1 MEKKSHNFPFLFQQR
16 QQFVCLF
23 FLSIFILVLSG
34 GCRNKNHAPTSGN
47 GLPTPKAPTSVQKA
61 LDLLQAQTLNPDWFS
76 AKAHITA
83 NGSQFNQSFNADI
96 RLRTDSALWVSI
108 TAPIIGIEVVR
119 ALITPDSA
127 RVLDRFNKNY
137 HVYPLTELRHFTGY
151 DLQFADFQ
159 NVLLGNPL
167 IMPQAA
173 NTDLQ
178 KTDTLIWLN
187 SSNNGNNEWQYKYG
201 LKAPHYGLATA
212 QLQNQ
217 RIRQALTIL
226 LTNFTNLAG
235 KPFAQNRQITLNP
248 NHPDQ
253 FYASVQYTNN
263 SIAINQALPMPFE
276 VTKKYTKNKD
286 GFK

>member
-1 MEKKSHNFPFLFQQR
+1 MFQQR

-137 HVYPLTELRHFTGY
+137 HVYPLTELRHFTR
-151 DLQFADFQ
+151 LRPSICRFSECFTWQ
-159 NVLLGNPL
+159 P
-167 IMPQAA
+167 A
-173 NTDLQ
+173 NNAPSC
-178 KTDTLIWLN
+178 KYRPSKNRYLN
-187 SSNNGNNEWQYKYG
+187 LVKQ
-201 LKAPHYGLATA
+201 
-212 QLQNQ
+212 Q
-217 RIRQALTIL
+217 
-226 LTNFTNLAG
+226 
-235 KPFAQNRQITLNP
+235 
-248 NHPDQ
+248 
-253 FYASVQYTNN
+253 
-263 SIAINQALPMPFE
+263 
-276 VTKKYTKNKD
+276 
-286 GFK
+286 